1 MLTIKHLMKL
11 CVLLKL
17 KYYYRHKRLLYRI
30 SKEHLGVSLYGV
42 VGINIPNRALKLKN
56 NYIAELDKLFYEWR
70 MQC

>member
-11 CVLLKL
+11 YILLKL
-17 KYYYRHKRLLYRI
+17 KYCYRHKRLLYILSRDG
-30 SKEHLGVSLYGV
+30 LGFSLYGV
-42 VGINIPNRALKLKN
+42 VGINIPNNALKLKN